1 MHLGIGDLSQNGNGR
16 RIAHRD
22 SRPQSEPYAAGIGAP
37 QTKIHAMQHPSN
49 RPFPL
54 TFVRLH
60 SNTILTQFLQPLL
73 EWC

>member
-1 MHLGIGDLSQNGNGR
+1 MDLGIRALIPKRQRPAYRFAIAGR
-16 RIAHRD
+16 TTR
-22 SRPQSEPYAAGIGAP
+22 PYAAGIGAP